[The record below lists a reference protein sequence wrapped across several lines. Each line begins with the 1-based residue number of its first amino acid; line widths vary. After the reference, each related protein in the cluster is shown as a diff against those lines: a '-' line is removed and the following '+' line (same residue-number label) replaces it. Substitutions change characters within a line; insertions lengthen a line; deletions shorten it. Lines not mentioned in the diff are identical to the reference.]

1 MKKSRVCS
9 TFIVVLLILMNSV
22 FVSAITG
29 SIGNARMILS
39 ETLNPELGELDG
51 KTTVTIEK
59 SILVRNVN
67 DIPVNVTLKVDPD
80 GGEFIEIIDDNFIL
94 EAADNGVIEKKAR
107 FNVNIK
113 DEGSYEGK
121 INVFFAPIGLDEPGV
136 VLSSTIIVNANPGKD
151 YTDDGGNDDEDSTP
165 IAGWATNEGL
175 NKGAIALGIS
185 TLILIILLGV
195 LVYVQQKKVSARESL
210 IPDAVKKETKINV
223 KKSKEKQ

>member
-1 MKKSRVCS
+1 MKKVVVCS
-9 TFIVVLLILMNSV
+9 TFAVVLLILMNSV

-39 ETLNPELGELDG
+39 ENLYPELGKLDG

-67 DIPVNVTLKVDPD
+67 NIPVNMTLKVDPE

-94 EAADNGVIEKKAR
+94 EAGNDEATEKRAR
-107 FNVNIK
+107 FNINIK

-121 INVFFAPIGLDEPGV
+121 INVFFAPLDSEQPGV
-136 VLSSTIIVNANPGKD
+136 VLSSTIIVNANSEEDSGNSS
-151 YTDDGGNDDEDSTP
+151 DDGENINSYP
-165 IAGWATNEGL
+165 ITGWATKGGL
-175 NKGAIALGIS
+175 TNWAIALGIS

-195 LVYVQQKKVSARESL
+195 LIFWHQKKINKREM
-210 IPDAVKKETKINV
+210 KKEIKLNE
-223 KKSKEKQ
+223 KNSKEKQ

>member
-94 EAADNGVIEKKAR
+94 EAADNGVTEKKAR

-121 INVFFAPIGLDEPGV
+121 INVFFAPVNSDEPGV
-136 VLSSTIIVNANPGKD
+136 VLSSTIIVNANPGED
-151 YTDDGGNDDEDSTP
+151 YTDDGDNSEDNTP

-185 TLILIILLGV
+185 TLILIVLLGV
-195 LVYVQQKKVSARESL
+195 LVYVQQKKASARELL
-210 IPDAVKKETKINV
+210 IQDAAKKEAKINV
-223 KKSKEKQ
+223 KKNKEKQ

>member
-1 MKKSRVCS
+1 M
-9 TFIVVLLILMNSV
+9 
-22 FVSAITG
+22 
-29 SIGNARMILS
+29 
-39 ETLNPELGELDG
+39 
-51 KTTVTIEK
+51 
-59 SILVRNVN
+59 
-67 DIPVNVTLKVDPD
+67 
-80 GGEFIEIIDDNFIL
+80 
-94 EAADNGVIEKKAR
+94 
-107 FNVNIK
+107 NIK

>member
-94 EAADNGVIEKKAR
+94 EAADNGVTEKKAR

-121 INVFFAPIGLDEPGV
+121 INVFFAPNGLDEPGV
-136 VLSSTIIVNANPGKD
+136 VLSSTIIVNANPGED
-151 YTDDGGNDDEDSTP
+151 YTDDGDNGEDNTP
-165 IAGWATNEGL
+165 IAGWVTNEGL

-185 TLILIILLGV
+185 TLILIVLLGV
-195 LVYVQQKKVSARESL
+195 LVYVQQKKASARELL
-210 IPDAVKKETKINV
+210 IQDAAKKEAKINV
-223 KKSKEKQ
+223 KKNKEKQ